1 MTGSSLIEDG
11 YMAAVMGLDLERVS
25 EICRE
30 LSYENHIVEISNIN
44 SEEQIVISGHRKA
57 VDDFTKRQKHLAE
70 EL

>member
-1 MTGSSLIEDG
+1 
-11 YMAAVMGLDLERVS
+11 MAAVMGLDLERVS